1 MKLLS
6 LALFGL
12 VIAQTYAVNF
22 FEVVVEE
29 WELWKSVHQKTYANT
44 EEEKFRMKIFME
56 NKQRIAKHNTRFHKG
71 HHNYNLEMN
80 HYGDLLSHEFQ
91 AIYNGY
97 RLDLKS
103 NATANGFPLLG
114 ATYIS
119 PANVEL
125 PKAVDWRTSGAVTPV
140 KNQGQCGSCW
150 SFSATGALEGQHFR
164 KTGKLVSLSEQN
176 LVDCS
181 TRYGNH
187 GCNGGLMDFAFKYIK
202 DNKGI
207 DTEES
212 YPYEAVDNTCRYH
225 REDRGATDVGFVDI
239 PQGDE
244 DALKAALGTVGPIS
258 IAIDASQSSFQFY
271 STGVYDEPNCSPMN
285 LDHGVL
291 AVGYGTENGQDF
303 WLVKNSWGPEWGDEG
318 YIKMAR
324 NKDNQCGVASAAS
337 YPQV

>member
-12 VIAQTYAVNF
+12 VIAQTYAVNY

-29 WELWKSVHQKTYANT
+29 WELWKSVHQKTYASAD
-44 EEEKFRMKIFME
+44 EEKFRMKIFME
-56 NKQRIAKHNTRFHKG
+56 NKMKIAKHNTGYNKG
-71 HHNYNLEMN
+71 HHSYNLEMN

-91 AIYNGY
+91 AMYNGY
-97 RLDLKS
+97 RYDLR
-103 NATANGFPLLG
+103 NNTTLNGLLR
-114 ATYIS
+114 ATYIE

-125 PKAVDWRTSGAVTPV
+125 PRKVDWREKGAVTPV

-150 SFSATGALEGQHFR
+150 SFSATGSLEGQHFR
-164 KTGKLVSLSEQN
+164 KTGRLVSLSEQN

-181 TRYGNH
+181 TRYGNR
-187 GCNGGLMDFAFKYIK
+187 GCNGGLMDFAYQYIK

-212 YPYEAVDNTCRYH
+212 YPYEGVDDDCRYH

-239 PQGDE
+239 PHGNE
-244 DALKAALGTVGPIS
+244 RALKSALATVGPIS
-258 IAIDASQSSFQFY
+258 LAIDASHSSFQFY
-271 STGVYDEPNCSPMN
+271 NTGVYDEPNCSRWG

-291 AVGYGTENGQDF
+291 AVGYGTENGQHY
-303 WLVKNSWGPEWGDEG
+303 WLVKNSWGTKWGDEG

-324 NKDNQCGVASAAS
+324 NKNNQCGVATAAS
-337 YPQV
+337 YPMV

>member
-1 MKLLS
+1 
-6 LALFGL
+6 
-12 VIAQTYAVNF
+12 
-22 FEVVVEE
+22 
-29 WELWKSVHQKTYANT
+29 
-44 EEEKFRMKIFME
+44 MKIFME

-181 TRYGNH
+181 YVPASQMGNH
-187 GCNGGLMDFAFKYIK
+187 GCEGGIMDMAFDFI
-202 DNKGI
+202 NKEHGL
-207 DTEES
+207 DTEKS
-212 YPYEAVDNTCRYH
+212 YPY
-225 REDRGATDVGFVDI
+225 
-239 PQGDE
+239 
-244 DALKAALGTVGPIS
+244 
-258 IAIDASQSSFQFY
+258 
-271 STGVYDEPNCSPMN
+271 
-285 LDHGVL
+285 
-291 AVGYGTENGQDF
+291 
-303 WLVKNSWGPEWGDEG
+303 
-318 YIKMAR
+318 
-324 NKDNQCGVASAAS
+324 
-337 YPQV
+337 